1 MGLRNRQRAYRQ
13 AVITGG
19 YGPHTQEHDMGRH
32 TYYPPIPKP
41 YRRRSKLRGWLVDL
55 TAAALIAAPLIYGT
69 MEWLQ

>member
-1 MGLRNRQRAYRQ
+1 
-13 AVITGG
+13 
-19 YGPHTQEHDMGRH
+19 MGRQ
-32 TYYPPIPKP
+32 TYYPPIPKA